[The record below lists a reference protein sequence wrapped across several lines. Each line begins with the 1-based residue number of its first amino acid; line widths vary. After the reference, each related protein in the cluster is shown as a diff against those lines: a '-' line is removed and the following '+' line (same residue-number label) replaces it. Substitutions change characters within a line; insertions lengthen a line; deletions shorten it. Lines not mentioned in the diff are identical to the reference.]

1 MQPLRTPTTP
11 LTPQRGVANL
21 QLPESCKDLLVSSQI
36 THFLAHVDPDQAKP
50 SKRQQQ
56 SSESQGPGQHS
67 AGDGKSGTQAPDRLV
82 PRGYSSRGMREI
94 KNLAVVFLKFLQE
107 FGIRQPGWRVVTHSA
122 GLLAYRDWPDSA
134 RFAAD
139 GSGRGLARPSARRM
153 RIVSSCSSALAV
165 ARSSSSDTLARLTTH
180 SRKMRK

>member
-1 MQPLRTPTTP
+1 MQPLRTPTMP
-11 LTPQRGVANL
+11 LAPQRGIANL
-21 QLPESCKDLLVSSQI
+21 QVPESCKDFLVATQI
-36 THFLAHVDPDQAKP
+36 SHFLAHVDPDQAKP
-50 SKRQQQ
+50 AKRQQQ

-107 FGIRQPGWRVVTHSA
+107 FGILQPGGRVVTHSA
-122 GLLAYRDWPDSA
+122 GLLSYRDWPDSA

-165 ARSSSSDTLARLTTH
+165 ARSSSSETLARLTTH